1 MTGEGQRK
9 GAVELTCT
17 RSGQC
22 VLDARHGYQR
32 IGASHGTQRIPQA
45 ESDGSCVV
53 DPRGRLALILTA
65 SVLAAIAEAVKLR
78 TVSVVVADNYPPE
91 PWSRLTDRSRA
102 LRALPV
108 RYDADKAIADGRV
121 ISALTEAQRR
131 RWSV

>member
-17 RSGQC
+17 RSGQQGLH
-22 VLDARHGYQR
+22 VRHGYQR
-32 IGASHGTQRIPQA
+32 IGASRGTQRIPQA
-45 ESDGSCVV
+45 ERDGGIIV
-53 DPRGRLALILTA
+53 DPLGFLALILTD

-102 LRALPV
+102 LRAFPV

>member
-1 MTGEGQRK
+1 M
-9 GAVELTCT
+9 
-17 RSGQC
+17 
-22 VLDARHGYQR
+22 
-32 IGASHGTQRIPQA
+32 
-45 ESDGSCVV
+45 
-53 DPRGRLALILTA
+53 
-65 SVLAAIAEAVKLR
+65 LAAIAEAVKLR